1 MINKFLNE
9 HKQKIKTKMFN
20 FNNNNNNNKI
30 GLTCSH
36 TRVGFMEKWKIYI
49 NKF

>member
-20 FNNNNNNNKI
+20 FNNNNNKK
-30 GLTCSH
+30 GF
-36 TRVGFMEKWKIYI
+36 TRELNLWKSGKY
-49 NKF
+49 K

>member
-20 FNNNNNNNKI
+20 FNNNNKK